1 MEYKII
7 FGGQVGAGKTSAI
20 AALSDIPVATTEA
33 KATDEVALLKDTTT
47 VAMDYGLINL
57 PDGEK
62 VHLYGTPGQERFSF
76 MWEVLTM
83 GGLGLVLLLDNSQP
97 DPIKELEFYIKS
109 FSGFIK
115 NNPVVIGITHMDK
128 SPEPKLADHIAKLKE
143 LGVNAP
149 VYEVDARNKDD
160 IYTVIMT
167 LLSVL
172 ELGLES

>member
-20 AALSDIPVATTEA
+20 DALSDIPVAKTEA
-33 KATDEVALLKDTTT
+33 KATDEVKVLKDTTT

-76 MWEVLTM
+76 MWDVLTM

-97 DPIKELEFYIKS
+97 DPIKELEFYVKS
-109 FSGFIK
+109 FSTFIAK
-115 NNPVVIGITHMDK
+115 NPVVIGITHMDN
-128 SPEPKLADHIAKLKE
+128 SPQPKLSEHIAKLKE
-143 LGVNAP
+143 LGVSAP
-149 VYEVDARNKDD
+149 VYEVDARNKED
-160 IYTVIMT
+160 IRTLMMT
-167 LLSVL
+167 LLSIL
-172 ELGLES
+172 ELGLD